1 MAEKFLLPAVGDTMV
16 EGVIAEWLV
25 AVGDTVRRDQPVC
38 EVETDKSTVEL
49 TTPFAGEVL
58 AFGVEQGGTLAVGE
72 MLLLVGEPGETVPD
86 SELSSAG
93 DTTPVADPTSVVDTA
108 PVADAPS
115 EAKAATRDAGGKVLS
130 PFVRR
135 LMAETGLDPSEVT
148 GTGPGGRVMRSDI
161 EGALALRTAGPEQVL
176 AMPKVRRMAR
186 RQGIDLASISG
197 TGPRGSVTVD
207 DLMAPGPVEEE
218 TSVLHRQKLSPTQK
232 SIIANLTRSV
242 QEIPQFTTWWDLD
255 ATNLI
260 ATRSLAAET
269 LDRRIP
275 WDALFALI
283 LAPVVSRHPII
294 TATIDGDDLV
304 RRPQL
309 DLGVAMAA
317 DTGLVVPVIPDA
329 GTRSLGALCDTV
341 EELASKATSHQLS
354 PSDLSGAV
362 LTLNNIGAIGA
373 TRSVSIL
380 PPGSTAIISPGRPVE
395 QVRVVDGEVEVYP
408 RLTLSGTFDHRVV
421 DGAMAVAFLA
431 DFAAALEQPLR
442 SLFG

>member
-16 EGVIAEWLV
+16 EGIIAEWLV
-25 AVGDTVRRDQPVC
+25 AVGDTVRQDQPIC

-58 AFGVEQGGTLAVGE
+58 ALGVEQGGTLAVGE
-72 MLLLVGEPGETVPD
+72 MVLLVGQPGETVPE
-86 SELSSAG
+86 SELSPPA
-93 DTTPVADPTSVVDTA
+93 DTPPVTDTPQS
-108 PVADAPS
+108 VADAPPI
-115 EAKAATRDAGGKVLS
+115 ADAPVGGQAPTGDTAGKILS
-130 PFVRR
+130 PLVRR
-135 LMAETGLDPSEVT
+135 LMADSGLDPSEVI

-161 EGALALRTAGPEQVL
+161 DVALAGRTAGDGQVL

-186 RQGIDLASISG
+186 QHGIDLGSISG
-197 TGPRGSVTVD
+197 TGPRGSITVD
-207 DLMAPGPVEEE
+207 DLTAPGPAEEA
-218 TSVLHRQKLSPTQK
+218 SLSHRQKLSPTQK

-260 ATRSLAAET
+260 AARSLAAET

-275 WDALFALI
+275 WDALFAL
-283 LAPVVSRHPII
+283 LLGPVVGRHPMM

-304 RRPQL
+304 LRPRL

-317 DTGLVVPVIPDA
+317 NTGLVVPVIPDA
-329 GTRSLGALCDTV
+329 GSRSLGGLCDAI
-341 EELASKATSHQLS
+341 EELASKATAHRLS

-373 TRSVSIL
+373 TRSVSVL

-395 QVRVVDGEVEVYP
+395 KVRVVEGEVEVYP
-408 RLTLSGTFDHRVV
+408 QLTLSGTFDHRVV

-431 DFAAALEQPLR
+431 DFAAVLEQPIR
-442 SLFG
+442 SLFR